1 MENKGTVLRWLHRD
15 RHVPWGRDP
24 AQLDPEKL
32 ATTLA
37 SITGRVFG
45 PRAYFPV
52 QAKGM
57 ERIPPAPVM
66 VVSNHSGGTSIPD
79 VWGFVWL
86 WYQTFGASRPI
97 HPVAHEMV
105 FSLPPLARWFAERGV
120 LRADPSLAMRILT
133 EFRRDAM
140 VMPGGDLDTW
150 RPWHRRYEVEFAG
163 RMGYARTALRARV
176 PIVPVAHAGAHDTLL
191 VLTDGRRFAERV
203 GLRRLA
209 RMNAWPVHLSL
220 PWGLTLGPTPHIPL
234 PVTMRYRVGEPIA
247 VPDTLAPGEEPDDEM
262 VRAHDARVRAAVQ
275 SLLYE
280 LRDEFELR
288 P

>member
-15 RHVPWGRDP
+15 RPLPWGRDP
-24 AQLDPEKL
+24 AQFEPEKL
-32 ATTLA
+32 WAVIEWL
-37 SITGRVFG
+37 TGRVFG

-79 VWGFVWL
+79 VWAFAWL
-86 WYQTFGASRPI
+86 WYRTFGAQRPI

-120 LRADPSLAMRILT
+120 LRADPGLTMKILT
-133 EFRRDAM
+133 EFRRDVM

-163 RMGYARTALRARV
+163 RTGYARTALRARV
-176 PIVPVAHAGAHDTLL
+176 PIVPVAHAGAHDTLM
-191 VLTDGRRFAERV
+191 VLTDGREFAKLV

-209 RMNAWPVHLSL
+209 RMNAWPVHVSL
-220 PWGLTLGPTPHIPL
+220 PLGLTPMPSPHIPL
-234 PVTMRYRVGEPIA
+234 PVTMRYRVGEPIP
-247 VPDTLAPGEEPDDEM
+247 VPSSLGPGDEPDDAM
-262 VRAHDARVRAAVQ
+262 VIEHDARVRAAVQ
-275 SLLYE
+275 ALLYE
-280 LRDEFELR
+280 LRDELEFTR
-288 P
+288 